1 MIQILLNYSDAVLRQ
16 QEQRMV
22 DSHLS
27 TIGLLESLLETLPVD
42 LELALENMTSL
53 GISRMMEMTIV
64 VFFQITLFFN
74 SSVVATF
81 PSLNHIPLSRSLS

>member
-1 MIQILLNYSDAVLRQ
+1 
-16 QEQRMV
+16 MV

>member
-1 MIQILLNYSDAVLRQ
+1 MTQMLRNFYVDEQKIQKQIVEAF
-16 QEQRMV
+16 
-22 DSHLS
+22 HLS
-27 TIGLLESLLETLPVD
+27 MIGLPESLLETLLVD

-74 SSVVATF
+74 FLVVVIF
-81 PSLNHIPLSRSLS
+81 PSLNHILQLLSRS